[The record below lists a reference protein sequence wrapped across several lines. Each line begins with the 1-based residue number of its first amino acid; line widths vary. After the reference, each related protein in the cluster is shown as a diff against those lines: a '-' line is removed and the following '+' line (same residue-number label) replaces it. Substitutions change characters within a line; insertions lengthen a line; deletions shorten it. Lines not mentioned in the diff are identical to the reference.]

1 MSTIMDDS
9 CQDFVEVCSKLLKPA
24 RKKQGEPRPQRKA
37 EKQPPRLSGDAKGKR
52 KHNKDGNSG
61 PRGAGAQP
69 VGAPAEAIPGVVSGL
84 KSEEASRVEGGWTAK
99 DKVLQRMQEF
109 KRTSPQKMVHT
120 NNNPTLDVPPPTLMK
135 HKGSPEPFSSNGHL
149 EPEDS
154 DEALALQLQEELDR
168 EAVRA
173 QAGDLMD
180 GGLFFCHICNKELT
194 HMTPAGRTQHV
205 NRCLDESEGSASV
218 PPLPSSS
225 AVPNC
230 PICGKRFKSPKSHS
244 AHLKRCSSDMGV
256 SPAELL
262 QALHRQAEERQ
273 NAHALAETVPTKR
286 KGSSRTGVRAKK
298 PRKKAEVLDEK
309 TMVALALSSSLYEQE
324 REAERALQPE
334 PAASRTSIPAL
345 TWMSDTGKGK
355 KKKRA
360 LPRPPPLLLVQ
371 DVEAALTRLQERAS
385 ALLLC
390 NRPPSPP
397 TPPRCPSSLP
407 GWSGAAPLWQRSSLL
422 EGDPAHQSDLYT
434 HDLRGFFTI
443 SDAATISPVPSSS
456 ITSASSDCPAQERV
470 PVVTTEE
477 SILPPSPTAAASMA
491 TEELPVSTQVFRDL
505 MELAE
510 DCIVLSQSSH
520 SASRSDRDV
529 QNTSLVPSGFVQ
541 EEPEDQ
547 ADLCTS
553 DFPHTNSAAN
563 QARRQTGQLRGQ
575 DHSGS
580 LRSVA
585 FSCLSSD
592 LGSMVNN
599 PQLSDVQL
607 QVDSGDVYFAHSFM
621 LYARCP
627 LLVEMVHENGFGVQE
642 EGMPA
647 AQRIL
652 ISDIPGQAVFAL
664 LQYLYTAHFS
674 IPPSLRLHVLELASR
689 FDLKQLAQLCELT
702 QEEAASQGHDEDTAN
717 RENADSQ
724 KDEAFSDLLRSM
736 WNEEDEDIEAA
747 AGDKGHDREKSA
759 EEDKDFTAGDG
770 EICEERVNE
779 KELEEIYEFAA
790 TQRKKDEESVNEP
803 EQEQSGEKESTNL
816 STAKESTCHDV
827 TSANLVLGLDP
838 DLDRSYSS
846 LFSDSLGNCQEGD
859 LPSSS
864 CSVQI
869 PQTPNAKVFPEL
881 SPDPPGRNLLQSS
894 ASVADDLSL
903 SAPPATSTLPVPGES
918 PGQQRDCEPEG
929 FLPKHKSQSRCGLST
944 DLSPDRQQ
952 KKKEPELIVLSDSSS
967 PSPDSPLPHYTQIR
981 PYPSKSNVGFKK
993 LAGVECSPDC
1003 PTADQSPLDC
1013 SPELSWLIPSTPV
1026 QHSKSTS
1033 SSSTQTRS
1041 SIFRMQLFP
1050 KSDTSAPFFSSPDSA
1065 GAFPRICSVE
1075 GDVLEVN
1082 PERSAPHSSTP
1093 LHPEIQKHP
1102 APLGSSMRRC
1112 SFDTQRRTEEKPAD
1126 RTEQGSFHLSQGQ
1139 LAEVGAP
1146 ESPKSDVTGS
1156 GTIEKGEREE
1166 AAPSRF
1172 LIDMDEPPMA
1182 FNDSWGL
1189 NDANPGCFS
1198 LRLEDSRDSSRQEP
1212 PREPQDAGSGSG
1224 RRLPPPSP
1232 DAGSSPSEAHCSQ
1245 PAPDIQAQT
1254 VSSPQAS
1261 SRSPPQLSTSLL
1273 DPNTWDRW
1281 EEEEEVLP
1289 LSQRINPS
1297 ARLQTPVS
1305 RQKRRRALVPIT
1317 PMPHYSDMDTP
1328 ELKNKLNRFGVR
1340 PLPKRQMILKLKEIH
1355 RYTHQLVGSD
1365 SEDEAPPGSCATRMR
1380 PSSVAAGNRQHSC
1393 TQPVKFKEPT
1403 IPPSTSP
1410 LEPSCED
1417 RVELLSASQGSN
1429 TSSTAA
1435 SDESER
1441 SNPELVPSS
1450 DGDSDSDSGISASQ
1464 ATSRLQDRLQAV
1476 RSLILSDPDLYAQ
1489 ILEYRPLVLSQFQGR
1504 LKAAGIR
1511 LGISKLADYLDSQCI
1526 TFTTAKP
1533 GQPAARRR
1541 RAKRTGKRPEPA
1553 GENGPR
1559 RKKGVPATG

>member
-24 RKKQGEPRPQRKA
+24 RKKQGEPRQQRKA
-37 EKQPPRLSGDAKGKR
+37 EKQAPRLSGDAKGKR

-69 VGAPAEAIPGVVSGL
+69 VGAPAEAILGVVGGGHGL

-120 NNNPTLDVPPPTLMK
+120 NNNPTLDVDCVPPPTLMK

-180 GGLFFCHICNKELT
+180 GGLFFCHICNKDLT

-371 DVEAALTRLQERAS
+371 EVEAALTRLQERAS

-407 GWSGAAPLWQRSSLL
+407 GWSGCSPPLAEELAAGRPRPPVGPLHPRSQGVL
-422 EGDPAHQSDLYT
+422 
-434 HDLRGFFTI
+434 HDLGR
-443 SDAATISPVPSSS
+443 
-456 ITSASSDCPAQERV
+456 CNN
-470 PVVTTEE
+470 
-477 SILPPSPTAAASMA
+477 
-491 TEELPVSTQVFRDL
+491 
-505 MELAE
+505 
-510 DCIVLSQSSH
+510 
-520 SASRSDRDV
+520 V

-759 EEDKDFTAGDG
+759 EEDEDFTAGDG

-790 TQRKKDEESVNEP
+790 TQRKKDEES
-803 EQEQSGEKESTNL
+803 
-816 STAKESTCHDV
+816 
-827 TSANLVLGLDP
+827 
-838 DLDRSYSS
+838 
-846 LFSDSLGNCQEGD
+846 
-859 LPSSS
+859 
-864 CSVQI
+864 
-869 PQTPNAKVFPEL
+869 
-881 SPDPPGRNLLQSS
+881 
-894 ASVADDLSL
+894 
-903 SAPPATSTLPVPGES
+903 ES

-981 PYPSKSNVGFKK
+981 PYPSKSNMGFKK

-1026 QHSKSTS
+1026 QHSKITS

-1050 KSDTSAPFFSSPDSA
+1050 KSDASAPFFSSPDSA
-1065 GAFPRICSVE
+1065 GAFTRICSVE
-1075 GDVLEVN
+1075 GDVLEAASVCGWKTV
-1082 PERSAPHSSTP
+1082 ETAVGRSLLGNRRMQVQAPAVGSR
-1093 LHPEIQKHP
+1093 HPVLMRVHP
-1102 APLGSSMRRC
+1102 PPR
-1112 SFDTQRRTEEKPAD
+1112 P
-1126 RTEQGSFHLSQGQ
+1126 
-1139 LAEVGAP
+1139 
-1146 ESPKSDVTGS
+1146 
-1156 GTIEKGEREE
+1156 
-1166 AAPSRF
+1166 AAPNQ
-1172 LIDMDEPPMA
+1172 PPTV
-1182 FNDSWGL
+1182 
-1189 NDANPGCFS
+1189 
-1198 LRLEDSRDSSRQEP
+1198 
-1212 PREPQDAGSGSG
+1212 
-1224 RRLPPPSP
+1224 
-1232 DAGSSPSEAHCSQ
+1232 
-1245 PAPDIQAQT
+1245 QAQT

-1281 EEEEEVLP
+1281 EEEEEEEEVLP

-1328 ELKNKLNRFGVR
+1328 ELKNKLNRSVCSRFY
-1340 PLPKRQMILKLKEIH
+1340 PH
-1355 RYTHQLVGSD
+1355 AVG
-1365 SEDEAPPGSCATRMR
+1365 M
-1380 PSSVAAGNRQHSC
+1380 
-1393 TQPVKFKEPT
+1393 
-1403 IPPSTSP
+1403 TSP
-1410 LEPSCED
+1410 WPGRRRQTNRS
-1417 RVELLSASQGSN
+1417 LLRAGSASGLY
-1429 TSSTAA
+1429 
-1435 SDESER
+1435 R
-1441 SNPELVPSS
+1441 S
-1450 DGDSDSDSGISASQ
+1450 
-1464 ATSRLQDRLQAV
+1464 
-1476 RSLILSDPDLYAQ
+1476 
-1489 ILEYRPLVLSQFQGR
+1489 
-1504 LKAAGIR
+1504 
-1511 LGISKLADYLDSQCI
+1511 
-1526 TFTTAKP
+1526 
-1533 GQPAARRR
+1533 AR
-1541 RAKRTGKRPEPA
+1541 
-1553 GENGPR
+1553 
-1559 RKKGVPATG
+1559 